1 MRLYVPPQYVPDKYD
16 TSDSGRSGLVKL
28 SAPTQTLIFG
38 AKPPTSAGAPNK
50 PAGAS
55 SSSAVKVRWSS
66 KVHPEKLLLICYRD
80 HKGKLPKKFDL
91 RNAIATEIGL
101 EYTQMVSN
109 AKKMTGLEIE

>member
-1 MRLYVPPQYVPDKYD
+1 MPHALRQDMAAAFASALPSALNPFVRRLVHSIGSCCG
-16 TSDSGRSGLVKL
+16 T
-28 SAPTQTLIFG
+28 
-38 AKPPTSAGAPNK
+38 NK
-50 PAGAS
+50 S
-55 SSSAVKVRWSS
+55 QF
-66 KVHPEKLLLICYRD
+66 CYRD